1 VPSETER
8 AVRFQFPVTW
18 STLLDASAR
27 RLPYEQ
33 ARVVTPEEASR
44 NSSAQWAMVIPKL
57 APQSSAPVGLLPA
70 IESDWR
76 PTFAAPKY
84 VIPKFEVSSAASS
97 LAVKFLLSVSATL
110 LLVPGWRNT
119 GSPGARAVEME
130 SSMRESGWARQAA
143 GRERQLVLYRAS
155 LGATDYRLD
164 FTWRIT
170 TPGITCVFRAKDG
183 NNFYAVHIQPVGSET
198 SRTFSIERFAQLRG
212 AEKSRVRRVLT
223 LPGKGPS
230 LAAAMDVSGSLF
242 RLYLGGTLV
251 SQWNES
257 RLNSG
262 GLGFIEEGRHP
273 VGVQAARISFPR
285 K

>member
-1 VPSETER
+1 
-8 AVRFQFPVTW
+8 VRFRFPVTW
-18 STLLDASAR
+18 STLLDASALR
-27 RLPYEQ
+27 APDDQ
-33 ARVVTPEEASR
+33 ARVLTPEEASR
-44 NSSAQWAMVIPKL
+44 NSGVEWAMVIPKL
-57 APQSSAPVGLLPA
+57 APQANGPVGLLPA
-70 IESDWR
+70 IDSDWR

-84 VIPKFEVSSAASS
+84 VIPKFEVSSGAFS

-110 LLVPGWRNT
+110 LLVPGWKNT

-130 SSMRESGWARQAA
+130 SSMRESGWAREAA
-143 GRERQLVLYRAS
+143 GHERQLVLYRAS

-164 FTWRIT
+164 FTWRIS

-183 NNFYAVHIQPVGSET
+183 NNFYAVHIQPVGSES
-198 SRTFSIERFAQLRG
+198 SRAFSIERFAQLRG
-212 AEKSRVRRVLT
+212 VEKPRVRRVLT
-223 LPGKGPS
+223 APGKSPS
-230 LAAAMDVSGSLF
+230 LGAAVDVSGSLF

-262 GLGFIEEGRHP
+262 GLGFLEEGRQP